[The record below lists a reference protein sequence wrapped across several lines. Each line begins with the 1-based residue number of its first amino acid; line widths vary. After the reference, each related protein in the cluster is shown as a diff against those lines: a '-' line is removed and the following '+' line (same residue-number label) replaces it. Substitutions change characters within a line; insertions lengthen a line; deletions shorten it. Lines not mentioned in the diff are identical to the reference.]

1 MSDSSLESLSFLTPD
16 QSALSIEPKFKQKIL
31 NYSCLIPSSHEKFQ
45 VDTFTSDP
53 DASYRLFIDGK
64 SSEDKREF
72 IIFNPNEKKVL
83 KLLVESSDGKK
94 STEYNFTCTRLS
106 ASSAILSDLAF
117 QTEKKKSFKKSAVEL
132 EPEFNP
138 DVTDYTVKLLD
149 FTCLKLLIRTKYPD
163 SGTSGS
169 LADAEEVCLKA
180 ALTKIELI
188 VTSPDK
194 SNTKSYRI
202 IVIRQGPAI
211 ALENKGNT
219 AKCFLTNTV
228 AFPILKIGEKSY
240 NQEFFEMLTRLDR
253 SDPITGETLVENWF
267 EPSAEA
273 LGELEKSVPDLAD
286 TISSLKSKFD
296 RKIIENT
303 TDVTE
308 TDWFK
313 KCKTEGFSMSSE
325 IRSKFEAKT
334 KDFEKFV
341 EKLARNAHP
350 TDTIDSIKKEAVVD
364 LERLANT
371 SAKTK
376 NFVELGFALE
386 LKNHEK
392 WLGLNKNS
400 KKSSERQDE
409 GLKIKQSGWEDDI
422 KVVMEMHG
430 IAKSANLEDQL
441 RALDMEYQALKDSGA
456 DQNKQD
462 HVQELYEYKQRQAVE
477 RAQRAGKVTSD
488 EELSF
493 YCYFANV
500 PANSPKMLDLLYL
513 GRALFK
519 LGSLPEAEYV
529 LQHACSMNPENLE
542 TRVYLN
548 LVNSGIYKF
557 SELVISANEKHLLS
571 TTFKDTTKQPFD
583 SIKHELIN
591 TDIWK
596 CYKSGDP
603 RLMHLLWSF
612 ICKLETGS
620 LAYQQTAWAI
630 LENSREIF
638 AANSVLVML
647 SEKLK
652 FTDSA
657 RVAKFHLELEIQSLC
672 EIPRCND
679 ILNKIGLYSLEI
691 AGDEDD
697 RKLAFE
703 NVDNAI
709 ECFAS
714 SIKFEGESKVEG
726 EMPNLPW
733 VKKEVEVKKSTEK
746 LPAGKTPAKTPVKTQ
761 AKPVA
766 KGKPIAKPVAK
777 TPAKPP
783 AKPAAK
789 GKPAPGK
796 PSATKIT
803 ENPSTKP
810 DNGPKNVI
818 NLKTRLYLAKAYK
831 QKFDLDEGDQKVK
844 DSAIK
849 AYETALEKLPKN
861 TEASIDL
868 ARLITA
874 TDSMKAVD
882 LYCSCDE
889 SLITKED
896 QCFIS
901 GEVVNILL
909 KKNALDDKRLEKHMI
924 LWAKEYGLGMLDKA
938 VDMCE
943 KAKKTTVLRRVYCA
957 VHGKDEND
965 SDLKQFFMF
974 KCW

>member
-1 MSDSSLESLSFLTPD
+1 MFS
-16 QSALSIEPKFKQKIL
+16 
-31 NYSCLIPSSHEKFQ
+31 
-45 VDTFTSDP
+45 
-53 DASYRLFIDGK
+53 
-64 SSEDKREF
+64 
-72 IIFNPNEKKVL
+72 PNEKKIV

-94 STEYNFTCTRLS
+94 STEYKFSCTRLS

-138 DVTDYTVKLLD
+138 DVTDYIVKLQD

-169 LADAEEVCLKA
+169 LIDAEEVGLKA

-194 SNTKSYRI
+194 SNKKSYKI
-202 IVIRQGPAI
+202 TIIRQGPAI

-228 AFPILKIGEKSY
+228 AFPILKIGAKSY

-253 SDPITGETLVENWF
+253 SDPITGEELAENWF
-267 EPSAEA
+267 EPTGEA

-296 RKIIENT
+296 QKIIENT

-308 TDWFK
+308 TDWYK
-313 KCKTEGFSMSSE
+313 KCKTEGFSMSVE
-325 IRSKFEAKT
+325 IKSKFEAKT
-334 KDFEKFV
+334 TSFEKFI

-350 TDTIDSIKKEAVVD
+350 SDTIDSIKKEAVID

-392 WLGLNKNS
+392 WLGIGKNS

-409 GLKIKQSGWEDDI
+409 GIKIKQSGWEDDI
-422 KVVMEMHG
+422 KCVMELHG
-430 IAKSANLEDQL
+430 IKKSANLEDQL

-493 YCYFANV
+493 HCYFANV
-500 PANSPKMLDLLYL
+500 PANSPKMLDLLHL

-519 LGSLPEAEYV
+519 LGSLTEAEYV

-548 LVNSGIYKF
+548 LVNREIYKF
-557 SELVISANEKHLLS
+557 SEIVISANEKHLLS
-571 TTFKDTTKQPFD
+571 TTFKDTSKQPFT
-583 SIKHELIN
+583 SIKHEIIN

-638 AANSVLVML
+638 DENFILVML

-652 FTDSA
+652 FTDVA
-657 RVAKFHLELEIQSLC
+657 RVAKFHMQLEIKSLC
-672 EIPRCND
+672 KKPRCSD
-679 ILNKIGLYSLEI
+679 TLNKIGLYSLEI

-709 ECFAS
+709 ECFVS
-714 SIKFEGESKVEG
+714 SIKFEGGSKVEG
-726 EMPNLPW
+726 DMPNLVW
-733 VKKEVEVKKSTEK
+733 VKKEEEEKKKEIEVKKSVGK
-746 LPAGKTPAKTPVKTQ
+746 LPAGKTASKAPAKVLVKTPAKPVAKGKSPAKPPAKPPAKTP

-766 KGKPIAKPVAK
+766 KGKP
-777 TPAKPP
+777 
-783 AKPAAK
+783 
-789 GKPAPGK
+789 
-796 PSATKIT
+796 SATKIAET
-803 ENPSTKP
+803 PPSLKS
-810 DNGPKNVI
+810 DNGPKNAV
-818 NLKTRLYLAKAYK
+818 NLKTRLFLAKAYK

-844 DSAIK
+844 DLAIK

-889 SLITKED
+889 SSITKED

-909 KKNALDDKRLEKHMI
+909 KKNNLDDKRLEKHMI